1 MTVPTDLVTSLSKEE
16 YIDWLDNR
24 LSTRP
29 VAVFANSFEDADQF
43 VYRVVRGDGN
53 LAGYRWG
60 IARKRALLEWERR
73 QVAAD
78 SSPSV

>member
-1 MTVPTDLVTSLSKEE
+1 MTVHTDLVTSLSKEE

-43 VYRVVRGDGN
+43 VFSQSREHRIAAGRKLVCVRRPMWRDR
-53 LAGYRWG
+53 LRDD
-60 IARKRALLEWERR
+60 L
-73 QVAAD
+73 
-78 SSPSV
+78 

>member
-43 VYRVVRGDGN
+43 VFSQSREPNR
-53 LAGYRWG
+53 
-60 IARKRALLEWERR
+60 RR
-73 QVAAD
+73 QKACLRTSPNVAR
-78 SSPSV
+78 SSA